1 MGDNEDYSDIDPLMR
16 TAKYSSS
23 HSYIQYSGGNADV
36 SEDEDERHYSSICCE
51 CCAGKKG
58 ECCFV

>member
-1 MGDNEDYSDIDPLMR
+1 MGDNELDLYRDVDPLMG
-16 TAKYSSS
+16 KSSD
-23 HSYIQYSGGNADV
+23 QYSGGV